1 MAVLKHFYNILGPK
15 IWGAYG
21 FHDGF
26 NATEGWYDEVYM
38 GLNQA
43 QIVAGIE
50 NHRTGLLWKLFM
62 ANPEMD
68 RMQEAIG
75 FTPDATAPETTERP
89 QEKAAEAGAASK

>member
-1 MAVLKHFYNILGPK
+1 MAVLKHFYNDLGPK

-26 NATEGWYDEVYM
+26 NASEGWYDEVYM

-62 ANPEMD
+62 ANPEIE
-68 RMQEAIG
+68 RMQQAIG
-75 FTPDATAPETTERP
+75 FLPDSTVPDITERP
-89 QEKAAEAGAASK
+89 GEEVSNAGSANK